1 MIVVI
6 GSINMDLVLRV
17 PRMPAAGETLCGSA
31 FHTIPGGK
39 GANQAVACAR
49 LAAGST
55 PAVALIGCLGDD
67 GFGNTLRA
75 ALVAEGID
83 VSHVSTMAGVASGIA
98 SILVDANGQN
108 SIVIAG
114 GANDLLAPAHVDAA
128 RALIAQASI
137 VVLQLETPLA
147 TVEYAINLAHALG
160 KIVVLNPAPAF
171 QLPAA
176 MLARVDYLI
185 PNEIEAAMLAGTATD
200 AVMAAAT
207 VLRASGCR
215 NVLVTLGAKGV
226 LAALA
231 EGTRTFAAHPV
242 AAVDST
248 AAGDTFIGGFVAA
261 LAGGEPV
268 ADAIALGQ
276 RAAAWSVTRHGAQ
289 TSIPHRHELSGD
301 IPGLTRPTTVR
312 AS

>member
-49 LAAGST
+49 LAAGHE
-55 PAVALIGCLGDD
+55 PAVAMIACLGDD
-67 GFGNTLRA
+67 GFGDTLRA

-83 VSHVSTMAGVASGIA
+83 VSHVSTIAGVASGVA
-98 SILVDANGQN
+98 AILVDETGQN

-114 GANDLLAPAHVDAA
+114 GANDLLAPAHIDAA
-128 RALIAQASI
+128 RHLIAQASI

-160 KIVVLNPAPAF
+160 KIVVLNPAPAPAPAPTAN
-171 QLPAA
+171 LPPA

-185 PNEIEAAMLAGTATD
+185 PNEIEAAMLAGTAPD
-200 AVMAAAT
+200 DVMAAAA

-226 LAALA
+226 HAALA
-231 EGTRTFAAHPV
+231 DGACAFAAYPV
-242 AAVDST
+242 AAVDTT

-261 LAGGEPV
+261 LAAGEPV

-276 RAAAWSVTRHGAQ
+276 RAAAWSVARHGAQ
-289 TSIPHRHELSGD
+289 TSIPHRHELFD
-301 IPGLTRPTTVR
+301 ATPL
-312 AS
+312 A